1 MPAPNNTEH
10 TRRSPLHLL
19 LAFIAGM
26 AICGLIVGGIAL
38 LRPQSANSTAPV
50 ALGSGQPD
58 SCDVTFN
65 VVASVNQWGSLAQQL
80 GGSCAAVTSLIN
92 STSADPHD
100 YEPTPADLA
109 KLSRADIVVLNGA
122 GYDGWA
128 EKAQLNA
135 NRQHIVN
142 VASLMASPLTTTIT
156 QTTKSMPATIT
167 ADAIHI
173 CGSVRPLCSKHRRR

>member
-122 GYDGWA
+122 GYDG
-128 EKAQLNA
+128 
-135 NRQHIVN
+135 
-142 VASLMASPLTTTIT
+142 
-156 QTTKSMPATIT
+156 
-167 ADAIHI
+167 
-173 CGSVRPLCSKHRRR
+173 